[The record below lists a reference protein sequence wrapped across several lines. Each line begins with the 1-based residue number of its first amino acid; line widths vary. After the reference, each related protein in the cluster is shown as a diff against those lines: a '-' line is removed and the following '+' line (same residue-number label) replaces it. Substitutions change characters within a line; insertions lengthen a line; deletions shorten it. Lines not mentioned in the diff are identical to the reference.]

1 MGSVTP
7 LRVDERTLHAAA
19 VRFLRSH
26 SNDPM
31 ATDKFYRFLV
41 SSGIV
46 DADGKPS
53 IFKADA
59 EQRRAVFKWLQE
71 NTSP

>member
-7 LRVDERTLHAAA
+7 LRVDERTLHQAA
-19 VRFLRSH
+19 VRFLRSND
-26 SNDPM
+26 NDPM

-41 SSGIV
+41 DNQIT
-46 DADGKPS
+46 DADGKPA
-53 IFKADA
+53 IFKATP
-59 EQRRAVFKWLQE
+59 EQRRAVFRWLLD